1 MPLPVEIARQ
11 LTEEQIAFVKRSGL
25 KAEVLEPG
33 FIRLRMPLQGNQNHI
48 GSMYAGALFTL
59 AEIPGGAL
67 FLTSF
72 DAQRFYPIIKEMNL
86 RFRRPATG
94 DIQVEAR
101 LSAEQIAQLEEQ
113 ANQQGK
119 AEYLLELQLTD
130 GSGEVGVISSVT
142 QAFCSS
148 CTRARLSTEGKI
160 FTCLFATEG
169 HDLRALLREGRS
181 DEEML
186 SAIGAIWQQRGD
198 RYSEIRTAETA
209 AARKIEMSYIG
220 G

>member
-33 FIRLRMPLQGNQNHI
+33 FVRLRMPLQGNQNHI

-72 DAQRFYPIIKEMNL
+72 DAQRFYPVIKEMNL
-86 RFRRPATG
+86 RFRRPATA

-101 LSAEQIAQLEEQ
+101 LSPEAIADLEEQ
-113 ANQQGK
+113 ASQAGDD
-119 AEYLLELQLTD
+119 APALFDATATLMLGELRHLVAD
-130 GSGEVGVISSVT
+130 LIAALGGE
-142 QAFCSS
+142 
-148 CTRARLSTEGKI
+148 TE
-160 FTCLFATEG
+160 A
-169 HDLRALLREGRS
+169 
-181 DEEML
+181 
-186 SAIGAIWQQRGD
+186 
-198 RYSEIRTAETA
+198 
-209 AARKIEMSYIG
+209 
-220 G
+220 

>member
-1 MPLPVEIARQ
+1 MSMPLELVRQ

-33 FIRLRMPLQGNQNHI
+33 RVSLLMPLTGNQNHI

-94 DIQVEAR
+94 DIRVTASLDEA
-101 LSAEQIAQLEEQ
+101 QIQALQKQATEE
-113 ANQQGK
+113 GK
-119 AEYLLELQLTD
+119 AEYVLELQLID
-130 GSGEVGVISSVT
+130 ESGEVVAQSRGLY
-142 QAFCSS
+142 Q
-148 CTRARLSTEGKI
+148 
-160 FTCLFATEG
+160 
-169 HDLRALLREGRS
+169 LRKR
-181 DEEML
+181 
-186 SAIGAIWQQRGD
+186 
-198 RYSEIRTAETA
+198 
-209 AARKIEMSYIG
+209 
-220 G
+220 